1 LGRVERSEGRKIPF
15 DNLDKNAVGREWLNR
30 AVILRCNVLFSDLSD
45 YGVVDVATVD
55 DALMNDEMTEAL
67 GAKTMTV
74 RVEVEVRPDWSVATY
89 AMVSVAASV
98 VSMTMLLVSVPL
110 RNVVMPRL
118 RSPCGSVMVAPRS
131 LYEAP
136 IWTIAGFAP
145 LTEMTG
151 GDSGVLLADA
161 VLLLVA
167 GAVERWPEARRQ
179 FFARY
184 GRARRRHISAKIFA

>member
-1 LGRVERSEGRKIPF
+1 
-15 DNLDKNAVGREWLNR
+15 
-30 AVILRCNVLFSDLSD
+30 
-45 YGVVDVATVD
+45 
-55 DALMNDEMTEAL
+55 
-67 GAKTMTV
+67 
-74 RVEVEVRPDWSVATY
+74 
-89 AMVSVAASV
+89 
-98 VSMTMLLVSVPL
+98 
-110 RNVVMPRL
+110 
-118 RSPCGSVMVAPRS
+118 MVAPRS